1 MFFILRKVWSWKR
14 IEAFPGLGI
23 ALSLVTVLIY
33 QVYVYDLFK
42 RKINE
47 SPTSSTN
54 QQFAVWQ
61 CCCKEDDGKH
71 ICDGL
76 LEGGLSRSS
85 GLKKKTQQCCFALFF
100 AHFRLREG
108 ENFNRILI
116 STSESIS
123 PRSMCRPLSTMDK
136 ILSRATSF
144 HFWRSGVD
152 FIFCLHNALLVPS
165 HLVHDALLAKPL

>member
-1 MFFILRKVWSWKR
+1 MVNCMEAEMVFMLRKVWSWKR

-33 QVYVYDLFK
+33 QVFVYDLFK

-61 CCCKEDDGKH
+61 CCCKEDDSKH

-76 LEGGLSRSS
+76 LEGGLSCAS
-85 GLKKKTQQCCFALFF
+85 GCKKNPAM
-100 AHFRLREG
+100 
-108 ENFNRILI
+108 ILC
-116 STSESIS
+116 T
-123 PRSMCRPLSTMDK
+123 
-136 ILSRATSF
+136 F
-144 HFWRSGVD
+144 
-152 FIFCLHNALLVPS
+152 
-165 HLVHDALLAKPL
+165 

>member
-1 MFFILRKVWSWKR
+1 MRIVTCMAFILRKVWSWKR

-33 QVYVYDLFK
+33 QVYVSDLFK

-85 GLKKKTQQCCFALFF
+85 GLKKKKLAEIQ
-100 AHFRLREG
+100 E
-108 ENFNRILI
+108 
-116 STSESIS
+116 
-123 PRSMCRPLSTMDK
+123 
-136 ILSRATSF
+136 
-144 HFWRSGVD
+144 
-152 FIFCLHNALLVPS
+152 FIFACRAYTEYKKLWTIKSKNV
-165 HLVHDALLAKPL
+165 DIKNFAK